1 MTTIGRDLA
10 GGGISLPFQQQEQ
23 TQTQIKSQL
32 SAMDFYLGIEFDK
45 GHLARIVDIK
55 AALREEILM
64 LKDILT
70 DWDGPTTITYR
81 SPVRQPDGSLK
92 LIETT
97 KTFTYKDEVKNLI
110 NYLEQIL
117 STI

>member
-23 TQTQIKSQL
+23 TQKQIKSQL
-32 SAMDFYLGIEFDK
+32 SAMDFYLGVGFDK
-45 GHLARIVDIK
+45 GHIEPLNIK
-55 AALREEILM
+55 AALREEILL
-64 LKDILT
+64 LKEILD

-81 SPVRQPDGSLK
+81 SPVRQPDGSFK

-110 NYLEQIL
+110 DYLEQIIA
-117 STI
+117 TI